1 MTYMDSEDGN
11 VTVSVRYRPGNLI
24 DRPPIRVE
32 VDGGRTFSLDN
43 EGVKRLSLSPGKHDF
58 RFRCRLRRKKFTVDV
73 ESPTRITV
81 DFCKSCGKLTAKASA
96 VSSVDELDYER
107 IGY

>member
-1 MTYMDSEDGN
+1 MDSEDGN
-11 VTVSVRYRPGNLI
+11 VTVSVRYRPGNLV
-24 DRPPIRVE
+24 DRPPVRVE
-32 VDGGRTFSLDN
+32 VDGIEQFCLDN

-58 RFRCRLRRKKFTVDV
+58 RIRCRLRKKRFTVDV

-81 DFCKSCGKLTAKASA
+81 DFCRDCGKLTARASA